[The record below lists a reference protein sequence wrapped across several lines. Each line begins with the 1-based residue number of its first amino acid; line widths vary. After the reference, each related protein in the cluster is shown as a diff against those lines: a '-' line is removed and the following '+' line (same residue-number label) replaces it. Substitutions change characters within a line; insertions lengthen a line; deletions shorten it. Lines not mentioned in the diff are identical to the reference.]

1 MAALARRV
9 SQRPFVFTTMYV
21 AMYLVLSAL
30 LSLPLTIYQD
40 YVREHQYAL
49 STQSFAAWGSDA
61 IKALLIAMMI
71 ASPLIA
77 LLYTAVRKV
86 GERWWLWATGGAA
99 LTMLFMLMLAPVL
112 LAPLFTVYPPMPDGP
127 IPQPAVGSASGRG
140 RGG

>member
-61 IKALLIAMMI
+61 IKALLKEMMI

-77 LLYTAVRKV
+77 LL
-86 GERWWLWATGGAA
+86 
-99 LTMLFMLMLAPVL
+99 
-112 LAPLFTVYPPMPDGP
+112 FTVENGR
-127 IPQPAVGSASGRG
+127 ASCRG
-140 RGG
+140 RECKTGWNWVGGGSL